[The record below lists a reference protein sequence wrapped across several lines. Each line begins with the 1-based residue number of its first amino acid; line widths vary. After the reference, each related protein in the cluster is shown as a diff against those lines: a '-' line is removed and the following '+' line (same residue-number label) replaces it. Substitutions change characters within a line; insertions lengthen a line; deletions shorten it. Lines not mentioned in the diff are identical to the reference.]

1 MEFEEICNCIS
12 IIHLLFISF
21 KIWTTLAFHSYF
33 IKRMSVSL
41 TMTNRKMLSIPFLP
55 SKLLSKEILGKYP
68 LYTIFFFSFQTNSKC
83 LPSHAILK
91 EKPTERHN
99 IVSKKKRFI
108 FKFQW
113 RNSKVNFRVTL

>member
-33 IKRMSVSL
+33 IKRMSLSL

-68 LYTIFFFSFQTNSKC
+68 LYTIFFSHSKQILNVFHLMPSLKRNQLNAIILSVKKKDLFSNFND
-83 LPSHAILK
+83 AILK
-91 EKPTERHN
+91 
-99 IVSKKKRFI
+99 
-108 FKFQW
+108 
-113 RNSKVNFRVTL
+113 